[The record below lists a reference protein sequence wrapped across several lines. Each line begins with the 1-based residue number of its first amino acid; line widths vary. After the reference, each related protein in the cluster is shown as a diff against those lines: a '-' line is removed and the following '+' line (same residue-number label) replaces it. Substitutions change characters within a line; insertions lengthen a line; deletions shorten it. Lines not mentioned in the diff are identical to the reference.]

1 MMADFIDAMTGLIAV
16 CIPIAI
22 VWIIF
27 HYKYANMR
35 SSKSISA
42 EEARQLEELMEIA
55 DNLAERIK
63 TLESIL
69 DDETPEWR
77 ERVREEQGEE

>member
-1 MMADFIDAMTGLIAV
+1 MADFIEAMTGLIAV

-27 HYKYANMR
+27 HYRHANKR
-35 SSKSISA
+35 SSASISA
-42 EEARQLEELMEIA
+42 EEARQLEELMDIA
-55 DNLAERIK
+55 DNMAERIK

-77 ERVREEQGEE
+77 ERVREQQGAE

>member
-1 MMADFIDAMTGLIAV
+1 MVDFINSMIGFMAV
-16 CIPIAI
+16 TMPIWI

-27 HYKYANMR
+27 HYKYANKR
-35 SSKSISA
+35 SSGITA
-42 EEARQLEELMEIA
+42 EEAKQLDELMDIA
-55 DNLAERIK
+55 DSMAERIK

-77 ERVREEQGEE
+77 DKVREQQSDS

>member
-1 MMADFIDAMTGLIAV
+1 MLGFIDALTGLVAV
-16 CIPIAI
+16 SIPIWV

-27 HYKYANMR
+27 HYR
-35 SSKSISA
+35 SVNRRSGSISE
-42 EEARQLEELMEIA
+42 EEAKQLDELMEVA
-55 DNLAERIK
+55 DTMAERIK

-77 ERVREEQGEE
+77 DRVKEQQGEE

>member
-1 MMADFIDAMTGLIAV
+1 MDDFIGLVAV
-16 CIPIAI
+16 LMPVMI

-27 HYKYANMR
+27 HYR
-35 SSKSISA
+35 SVNRRQGSMSQ
-42 EEARQLEELMEIA
+42 EEVRQLDELMEIA
-55 DNLAERIK
+55 DSMAERIK

-77 ERVREEQGEE
+77 ERVREQQGEE

>member
-1 MMADFIDAMTGLIAV
+1 MADFIEGMTGIIAI
-16 CIPIAI
+16 CMPIAI

-27 HYKYANMR
+27 HYKYANR
-35 SSKSISA
+35 KSGTSISA

-55 DNLAERIK
+55 DNMADRIK

-77 ERVREEQGEE
+77 ERVREQQGEV